1 MRFMTG
7 RDRYDAAVCPRCEA
21 QVGDDKFCRCGAPTS
36 KASFAERTQYELE
49 QYRAYKAQQSA

>member
-1 MRFMTG
+1 MTG
-7 RDRYDAAVCPRCEA
+7 RDRHDAAVCPRCEA